1 MAIHGDLLLEAWMD
15 PGNPGNPGF
24 RSLRNEHRIMRITE
38 NLNTSTMQSFK
49 IFSRWRHILFSISQF
64 NNPNPNPNPKPNP
77 KPNPNPN
84 PNPKPYP
91 NGMFEIRQSFKH
103 PF

>member
-15 PGNPGNPGF
+15 PGNPGF
-24 RSLRNEHRIMRITE
+24 TSLRNEHRVMRVTE
-38 NLNTSTMQSFK
+38 NLNTSTMLSFK

-64 NNPNPNPNPKPNP
+64 NNPNPNP

-84 PNPKPYP
+84 PDPNPKPYP